1 MALTK
6 QQIWIIAGVGGVLAT
21 ALIVGLVVRKKRK
34 NRTNN
39 KIMSEGLIVKGEYVV
54 PKGTPNMGDALHSFE
69 RRKSDG
75 FGGRMSTKIKEALV
89 DLYKKGINPDVTDL
103 KINIDSKNYKVTWEA
118 TIKPST
124 DGKAYTGF
132 MTFGSAGS
140 GADKRAIGQEERMKK
155 IIGGKDYK
163 LVLDFKNPTGIYIRQ
178 FFYKYT
184 KDEYPAIK

>member
-1 MALTK
+1 VALTK
-6 QQIWIIAGVGGVLAT
+6 KQIWIIAGVGGVLAT
-21 ALIVGLVVRKKRK
+21 ALVVGLVVTRKRK
-34 NRTNN
+34 NKVNK

>member
-6 QQIWIIAGVGGVLAT
+6 QQIWIIAGVGGFLAT